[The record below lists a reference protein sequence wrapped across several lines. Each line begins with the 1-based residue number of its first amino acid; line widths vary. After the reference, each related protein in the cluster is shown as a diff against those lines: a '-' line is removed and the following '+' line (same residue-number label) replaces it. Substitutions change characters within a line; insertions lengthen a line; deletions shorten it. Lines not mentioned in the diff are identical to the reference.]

1 MKRDTV
7 EAISACLAALL
18 LVGFATGVSFAVA
31 MGVAWAITSIWPTI
45 PYWPATVGIFLVS
58 ALFKSATS
66 K

>member
-1 MKRDTV
+1 MKRDTA
-7 EAISACLAALL
+7 EDAIAWLAAFLL
-18 LVGFATGVSFAVA
+18 LGFAIGVNFAVA